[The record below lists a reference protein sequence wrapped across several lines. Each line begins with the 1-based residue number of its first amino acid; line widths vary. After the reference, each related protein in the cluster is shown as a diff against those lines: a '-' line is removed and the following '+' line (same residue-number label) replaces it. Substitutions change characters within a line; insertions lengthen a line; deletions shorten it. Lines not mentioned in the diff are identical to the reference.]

1 MLDKDNIL
9 ILFERD
15 FIKMEKVKVRLLTPV
30 IDNGK
35 IKQAGDVIEVDKQLA
50 KEIVTRKRAT
60 YNLDVQPVNIEPKK
74 DNGEPLD
81 LDKLRAIADELEIKY
96 NPNIGAQKLEAKI
109 LAVLEKAEDDGLTF
123 REDLPIL
130 EAYKLYKAEKAKKE
144 AGDNDKDKI
153 PVDRLEEIAKAAK
166 IEIAQD
172 VEEDGL
178 QDFIEVELEQY
189 AGELGIEIAEDDNA
203 ETLWAKI
210 QEKLKGKDE

>member
-50 KEIVTRKRAT
+50 KEIVARKRAT

-96 NPNIGAQKLEAKI
+96 NQNIGAQELEAKI

>member
-1 MLDKDNIL
+1 MKNQTIQL
-9 ILFERD
+9 ISNVL
-15 FIKMEKVKVRLLTPV
+15 I
-30 IDNGK
+30 NGQ
-35 IKQAGDVIEVDKQLA
+35 QAGPNDKN
-50 KEIVTRKRAT
+50 KGVYIVTEAEAKNLIARKRAIKFDGVIEDT
-60 YNLDVQPVNIEPKK
+60 KPDKFLENLKEV
-74 DNGEPLD
+74 
-81 LDKLRAIADELEIKY
+81 ADELEIKY
-96 NPNIGAQKLEAKI
+96 NPSIGAPKLEAKI

-144 AGDNDKDKI
+144 AGGNDKDKI

-166 IEIAQD
+166 IEIGQD

>member
-50 KEIVTRKRAT
+50 KEIVARKRAT

-203 ETLWAKI
+203 KTLWAKI

>member
-50 KEIVTRKRAT
+50 KEIVARKRAT

-81 LDKLRAIADELEIKY
+81 LDKLRAIADELEVKY
-96 NPNIGAQKLEAKI
+96 QPSIGGPKLAKKI
-109 LAVLEKAEDDGLTF
+109 LEDLATKDKTLAEEADVFKAYEKFKENQGDDDNDEPLDLDKLRAIADEAEVDYEDNTTAEELQEALVVNFEQIASELQIELPEDSNVEEAWVIIKAE
-123 REDLPIL
+123 L
-130 EAYKLYKAEKAKKE
+130 ENKK
-144 AGDNDKDKI
+144 
-153 PVDRLEEIAKAAK
+153 
-166 IEIAQD
+166 
-172 VEEDGL
+172 
-178 QDFIEVELEQY
+178 
-189 AGELGIEIAEDDNA
+189 
-203 ETLWAKI
+203 
-210 QEKLKGKDE
+210 

>member
-1 MLDKDNIL
+1 MKNQTIQL
-9 ILFERD
+9 ISNVL
-15 FIKMEKVKVRLLTPV
+15 I
-30 IDNGK
+30 NGQ
-35 IKQAGDVIEVDKQLA
+35 QAGPNDKNKGVYTVTEAEA
-50 KEIVTRKRAT
+50 KNLIARKRAIKF
-60 YNLDVQPVNIEPKK
+60 DGVIE
-74 DNGEPLD
+74 DTEPDKFLED
-81 LDKLRAIADELEIKY
+81 LKEVADELKIKY
-96 NPNIGAQKLEAKI
+96 NPSIGAPKLEAKI

-144 AGDNDKDKI
+144 AGGNDKDKI

>member
-50 KEIVTRKRAT
+50 KEIVARKRAT

>member
-50 KEIVTRKRAT
+50 KEIVARKRAT

-96 NPNIGAQKLEAKI
+96 NQNIGAQKLEAKI

-166 IEIAQD
+166 IEIGQD
-172 VEEDGL
+172 IEEDGL

>member
-50 KEIVTRKRAT
+50 KEIVARKRAT

-96 NPNIGAQKLEAKI
+96 NQNIGAQKLEAKI

-144 AGDNDKDKI
+144 AGGNDKDKI